1 MNNAFE
7 FVREF
12 GVGINLGNSLDAPE
26 GETEWGNP
34 AISRELIRFYQ
45 KEGFKTIRVP
55 VTWHRHLDADGSVDS
70 AFMDRVREVIEWCL
84 DEGFMT
90 ILNLHHDGNKDVG
103 GWLAPTFDE
112 SALQRFTGLWAQI
125 AERFANCG
133 ERLVFEAFNEIRNDG
148 DWQGT
153 DEAFDAVNRLA
164 AQFVETIRAS
174 GGNNVNR
181 YLMIPTYAASD
192 GEQACQGWK
201 RIGNDERVIATIHC
215 YDPHEFTHQS
225 AGKKEYDPNWC
236 KPALETVFER
246 LKRNFIDKGSPVV
259 IGEAGVKQVDGCPC
273 EDGRI
278 AWASDIADL
287 SSRYGIPIIVWE
299 DGGHFQLVN
308 RHQACWT
315 HPGLARAYLNAE
327 RKSNA

>member
-1 MNNAFE
+1 MNSAFG
-7 FVREF
+7 FVRQF
-12 GVGINLGNSLDAPE
+12 GAGINLGNSLDAPE
-26 GETEWGNP
+26 GETAWGNP
-34 AISRELIRFYQ
+34 AISRKLIRFYR
-45 KEGFKTIRVP
+45 KAGFKTIRVP
-55 VTWHRHLDADGSVDS
+55 VTWHRHLDAGGSVDS

-133 ERLVFEAFNEIRNDG
+133 ERLVFETFNEIRNGG

-164 AQFVETIRAS
+164 AKFVEAIRAS

-192 GEQACQGWK
+192 GEQPCQGWK
-201 RIGNDERVIATIHC
+201 SIGNDERVIATVHC

-225 AGKKEYDPNWC
+225 AGKKEYDSNWC

-246 LKRNFIDKGSPVV
+246 LKRIFLNREIPVV
-259 IGEAGVKQVDGCPC
+259 IGEAGVTQVDGCPC

-278 AWASDIADL
+278 AWAGDIADL
-287 SSRYGIPIIVWE
+287 SSRHGIPLIVWE
-299 DGGHFQLVN
+299 DGGDFQLVD